1 MAIKIRRKT
10 FRQKIKEPDEFIS
23 FSEKTMGF
31 FKENINTIAIVSFVF
46 VVIVFS
52 AGIFIQ
58 RSTAQKEEFFKEMY
72 DEIMLANSNFSNG
85 LYDIAEKSFE
95 EIIQKSDKSSIFNE
109 VAQIGLGYTYMDN
122 GEYDKSIKLFEEL
135 TSRDDLQYPKEEL
148 YRNIAILYRK
158 TGKTE
163 KAIEIYNK
171 LIALYPGSVDI
182 ENYRHKASIISKN

>member
-23 FSEKTMGF
+23 FSEKTLGF
-31 FKENINTIAIVSFVF
+31 LKENINTIAIVSFVF

-52 AGIFIQ
+52 VGIFIQ
-58 RSTAQKEEFFKEMY
+58 RSKAQKEEFFKEMY
-72 DEIMLANSNFSNG
+72 DEIMLANSNFSDG

-95 EIIQKSDKSSIFNE
+95 EIIQKSDKLSIFNE
-109 VAQIGLGYTYMDN
+109 IAKVGLGYAYMDN
-122 GEYDKSIKLFEEL
+122 REYEKAIKLFEEL
-135 TSRDDLQYPKEEL
+135 ASRDDLQYPKEEL
-148 YRNIAILYRK
+148 YKNITILYEK

-171 LIALYPGSVDI
+171 LITLYPDSLDI
-182 ENYRHKASIISKN
+182 ANYRHKASIIGKN